1 MDGPLSKS
9 YYLSFLGNE
18 SKGVWFFLP
27 IGLLLIVNAIMF
39 SLTIKEVFLLDWEA
53 KRLNY
58 IEEKTSNQRTRVF
71 LFMKLF
77 LGMGLLWF
85 FEIIGGLLN
94 EHVHES
100 AWYVFDVLN
109 MLQGLYIFVIFVV
122 KRNVI
127 EAILKMIRRNRGG
140 EEQSEDIG
148 DFSMNTIT
156 S

>member
-1 MDGPLSKS
+1 
-9 YYLSFLGNE
+9 
-18 SKGVWFFLP
+18 
-27 IGLLLIVNAIMF
+27 MF

-94 EHVHES
+94 DHVHES

-109 MLQGLYIFVIFVV
+109 MLQGLYIFAIFVV

-140 EEQSEDIG
+140 EEQSEEIG

>member
-27 IGLLLIVNAIMF
+27 IGSLLIVNAIMF

-148 DFSMNTIT
+148 DFSTVT
-156 S
+156 FFS

>member
-1 MDGPLSKS
+1 MDGTLSKS
-9 YYLSFLGNE
+9 YYPSFLGNE

-27 IGLLLIVNAIMF
+27 IGSLLIVNAIMF

-58 IEEKTSNQRTRVF
+58 IEEKTSSQRTRVF

-109 MLQGLYIFVIFVV
+109 MLQGLYIFAIFVV
-122 KRNVI
+122 KRSVI
-127 EAILKMIRRNRGG
+127 EAILKMIRQNRGG
-140 EEQSEDIG
+140 EEHSEDIG

-156 S
+156 